1 MRGFAP
7 TRYRMRG
14 RALVASR
21 PRKHLLQLLRER
33 PCLTAGDAARELA
46 VDPSTALYHL
56 RLLARE
62 GLAVVEGRHYFA
74 AGATDADERA
84 RVVALQHAAP
94 ILDELRARPGAT
106 KTGLADA
113 LAIARPTL
121 SLHVARLEQAGLVR
135 TVREGRSVRV
145 FPKET
150 LS

>member
-1 MRGFAP
+1 MRGFDP
-7 TRYRMRG
+7 IRYRMRG
-14 RALVASR
+14 RALLASR
-21 PRKHLLQLLRER
+21 PRARLLEMLRER
-33 PCLTAGDAARELA
+33 PGLTASDAARALR

-56 RLLARE
+56 RLLARD
-62 GLAVVEGRHYFA
+62 GLVVVEDRHYFA
-74 AGATDADERA
+74 HGATDADERM

-94 ILDELRARPGAT
+94 ILDALRAQPGAT